1 MATRLASSDVSF
13 ELPRIGSLVGNVR
26 YWLSFQKISSG
37 QDWSPSRQ

>member
-1 MATRLASSDVSF
+1 MSVLKCRVSA
-13 ELPRIGSLVGNVR
+13 SLVGNVR